1 MPPRELALAA
11 RADELSRRREPYVRA
26 TVVRAQHPTSAH
38 AGDTALV
45 LAGGAIEGFV
55 GGNCVEASVRDYG
68 LRTLASGEPLL
79 LRVMPGDPVRN
90 QEEGAVTVANPC
102 LSGGSVEIFLQP
114 FLPAPRVVV
123 VGSGPIAQALS
134 ALGSVLGFE
143 PELVA
148 GGAAVPRPDDAALI
162 VASHGREEEAALTAA
177 LQASVPYVALVASER
192 RGHEVLASL
201 DVDEELRS
209 RVHCPAGLALGART
223 PEETALSIL
232 AELVSERSA
241 ASAPAAAGGVR
252 PGAAEAAE
260 EPAPA
265 EAGSHEPRAAEAAE
279 APASAEAGS
288 PEPGATKAAEEP
300 ASADAGSA
308 EPATALDPVCG
319 MTVPAIHATL
329 HTEHAGKTIYFCS
342 AGCRAAFLKDPEHY
356 AVAS

>member
-1 MPPRELALAA
+1 MPQRETALAA
-11 RADELSRRREPYVRA
+11 RADELSRRREPFVRA
-26 TVVRAQHPTSAH
+26 TVVRAQHPTSAR

-79 LRVMPGDPVRN
+79 LRVMPGEPVRN

-114 FLPAPRVVV
+114 QLPAARIVV
-123 VGSGPIAQALS
+123 VGASPIAQALA
-134 ALGSVLGFE
+134 ALGAVLGFE

-148 GGAAVPRPDDAALI
+148 GSAAEPRPDDAALI

-192 RGHEVLASL
+192 RGNDVLASL

-223 PEETALSIL
+223 PEETALAIL
-232 AELVSERSA
+232 AELVSERA
-241 ASAPAAAGGVR
+241 AAAAPPTTAAGGTDGIA
-252 PGAAEAAE
+252 PTSASGGAESGAAESGGAESGAAG
-260 EPAPA
+260 ADPA
-265 EAGSHEPRAAEAAE
+265 ESGTAESGTAG
-279 APASAEAGS
+279 
-288 PEPGATKAAEEP
+288 
-300 ASADAGSA
+300 ADPA

-329 HTEHAGKTIYFCS
+329 HVEHAGNTVYFCS

-356 AVAS
+356 AVVS